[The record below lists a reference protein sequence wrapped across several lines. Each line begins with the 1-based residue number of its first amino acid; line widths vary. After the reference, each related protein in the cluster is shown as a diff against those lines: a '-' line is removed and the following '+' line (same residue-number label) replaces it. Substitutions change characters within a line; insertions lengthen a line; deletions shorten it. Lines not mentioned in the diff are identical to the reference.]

1 MCGNFSAVVVI
12 VIDLLKRENYWVMLS
27 NGVRMSR
34 ARGWDDVVAIG
45 RALYEVAPTRSTFGT
60 DWPHAHSHN
69 EGGGPEE
76 AQLIALLYRF
86 LRDQAARQAVLVDTR
101 HGCMDSND
109 GGENPSIAVRS
120 SISGEARQGV
130 LEVTNY
136 RAPLGKPGKWT
147 RTPG

>member
-1 MCGNFSAVVVI
+1 MARRKPADGPEHQTWRMVI
-12 VIDLLKRENYWVMLS
+12 
-27 NGVRMSR
+27 
-34 ARGWDDVVAIG
+34 
-45 RALYEVAPTRSTFGT
+45 

-86 LRDQAARQAVLVDTR
+86 LPDPAARQAMLVDTR
-101 HGCMDSND
+101 HGCMDSDD

-130 LEVTNY
+130 LEVANY
-136 RAPLGKPGKWT
+136 RARWARRANGPGL
-147 RTPG
+147 RANGR